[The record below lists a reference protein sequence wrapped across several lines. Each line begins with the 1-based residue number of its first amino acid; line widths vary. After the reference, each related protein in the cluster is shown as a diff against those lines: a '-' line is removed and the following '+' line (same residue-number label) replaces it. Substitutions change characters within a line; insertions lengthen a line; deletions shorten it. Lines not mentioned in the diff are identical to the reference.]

1 MEWLKKGRDR
11 IFQQKCKAIN
21 RYEVL
26 GISPL
31 KIILIIETDDPDALH
46 LLSTHFGDAW
56 NSVTYPIVQ
65 REIAEGIRGGYCGY
79 WRLMYS
85 LIKTLL
91 RGRERK
97 KWEICGTEQI
107 MFSAKRSVKHL
118 DVNLLW
124 RVI

>member
-1 MEWLKKGRDR
+1 MLYLSIFDAKENTTRTDINRERSEWLKKGRDR

-31 KIILIIETDDPDALH
+31 KIILIVETEDPDALH

-65 REIAEGIRGGYCGY
+65 REIAEALEVDTAVIGG
-79 WRLMYS
+79 
-85 LIKTLL
+85 
-91 RGRERK
+91 
-97 KWEICGTEQI
+97 
-107 MFSAKRSVKHL
+107 
-118 DVNLLW
+118 
-124 RVI
+124 

>member
-1 MEWLKKGRDR
+1 MWYVSIFDAKEGIARADINRERMEWLKKGRDR

-65 REIAEGIRGGYCGY
+65 REIAEALEADTAVIGG
-79 WRLMYS
+79 
-85 LIKTLL
+85 
-91 RGRERK
+91 
-97 KWEICGTEQI
+97 
-107 MFSAKRSVKHL
+107 
-118 DVNLLW
+118 
-124 RVI
+124 

>member
-1 MEWLKKGRDR
+1 MLYLSIFDAKENTTRTDINRERSEWLKKGRDR

-31 KIILIIETDDPDALH
+31 KIILIVETEDPDALH

-65 REIAEGIRGGYCGY
+65 REIAEALEADTAVIGG
-79 WRLMYS
+79 
-85 LIKTLL
+85 
-91 RGRERK
+91 
-97 KWEICGTEQI
+97 
-107 MFSAKRSVKHL
+107 
-118 DVNLLW
+118 
-124 RVI
+124 